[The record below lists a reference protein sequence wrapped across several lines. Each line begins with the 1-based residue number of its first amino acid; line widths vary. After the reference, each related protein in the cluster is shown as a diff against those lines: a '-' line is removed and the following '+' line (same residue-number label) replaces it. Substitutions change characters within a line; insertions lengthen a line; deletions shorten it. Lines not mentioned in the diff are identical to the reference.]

1 MSVGLSIAMTAA
13 QSALKTS
20 QKQLTIISNNIAQSD
35 NENYH
40 RQSAIVTNSVMV
52 VGDNAFYG
60 TGSYVSS
67 VVRYYNEAL
76 EKSLRSATS
85 ASSYADTYYSYI
97 SDVEDILATNGDNP
111 LNNAMNEF
119 ASALEAV
126 AANPEET
133 SYREAFIASSET
145 LADTFNLQY
154 NNLANLRD
162 SIATNDSTGNGAIS
176 SSCDEANSILD
187 RIAKL
192 NDQISTYENSL
203 SNIGDANTL
212 RDDRDALCKELSE
225 YVSVTITE
233 ESNSKYTIDLNLT
246 GGTATLIDGTTVGNT
261 TADHLALAM
270 TETSTGFYT
279 PSIELTS
286 APGTTVNLAA
296 ESGSIQAM
304 LDNRAD
310 ISTRMNTLYTFA
322 SSLSTAINAIQNSAT
337 AYDLYG
343 NNNAG
348 DLFQVETTGGGDQ
361 PASGDILTV
370 LISDPKSIAAS
381 TSATEKGNGENA
393 GAMWDKLDEAGTI
406 DGNSYLDHAE
416 NLITSLAINVSSA
429 AGTAS
434 TLDSVTAMYQSSVDD
449 YSGVSTDEELTNMLT
464 IQRVF
469 QSAAKIITAI
479 DEMMQIAINMV

>member
-67 VVRYYNEAL
+67 IVRYYNESL
-76 EKSLRSATS
+76 EKSLRTATS
-85 ASSYADTYYSYI
+85 ASSYADSYYS
-97 SDVEDILATNGDNP
+97 SLSNMEDILATDGEST
-111 LNNAMNEF
+111 LNNSMSGF

-133 SYREAFIASSET
+133 SYRETFIASSEA

-162 SIATNDSTGNGAIS
+162 SIATNDSTGSGELS
-176 SSCDEANSILD
+176 TSCDEANSILD
-187 RIAKL
+187 QIAKL
-192 NDQISTYENSL
+192 NDSISTYENSL

-212 RDDRDALCKELSE
+212 RDERDALCKELSK
-225 YVSVTITE
+225 YVSVTISE
-233 ESNSKYTIDLNLT
+233 ESNSKYTIELNLAA
-246 GGTATLIDGTTVGNT
+246 GTATLIDGTTAGVT
-261 TADHLALAM
+261 TADHLVMAM
-270 TETSTGFYT
+270 TETSIGFYT
-279 PSIELTS
+279 PHMELAS
-286 APGTTVNLAA
+286 AAGVTVNLAP
-296 ESGSIQAM
+296 ENGSIQAM
-304 LDNRAD
+304 LDGRAEIVTQMD
-310 ISTRMNTLYTFA
+310 ALYTFA
-322 SSLSTAINAIQNSAT
+322 SSLSTAINTIQNSAT
-337 AYDLYG
+337 GYDLYG

-361 PASGDILTV
+361 PASGNILTV

-381 TSATEKGNGENA
+381 TSATEQGNGENA

-406 DGNSYLDHAE
+406 SGDSYLDHAQR
-416 NLITSLAINVSSA
+416 LITSLAIDVSSA
-429 AGTAS
+429 ESTS
-434 TLDSVTAMYQSSVDD
+434 DTLDSVTAMYQSSVDD

-464 IQRVF
+464 IQRVY
-469 QSAAKIITAI
+469 QAAARIITAV
-479 DEMMQIAINMV
+479 DEMMEIAINMV